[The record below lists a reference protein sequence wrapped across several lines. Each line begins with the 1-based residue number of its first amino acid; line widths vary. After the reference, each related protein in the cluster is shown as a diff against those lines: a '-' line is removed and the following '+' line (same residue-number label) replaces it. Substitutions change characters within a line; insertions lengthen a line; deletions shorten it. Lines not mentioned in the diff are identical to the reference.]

1 MENDNIRIG
10 ECEEGDIS
18 EIIAIEGDSF
28 PSPWSENIFRGE
40 MKNPIARILV
50 CRDQRLAGKTVAGYV
65 VYWQV
70 ADEMQLHNI
79 AVRKD
84 QRKKRVA
91 SLLLRE
97 AIRASQLE
105 GARSVT
111 LEVRRSNLPAQNLYD
126 KFGFSVKGVRP
137 GYYSDTGEDAL
148 ILWADLDRI
157 GPEREHAREPAK
169 NRQAR
174 NDDHD

>member
-1 MENDNIRIG
+1 MH
-10 ECEEGDIS
+10 
-18 EIIAIEGDSF
+18 EIIEIEGDSF

-40 MKNPIARILV
+40 MKNPIARMLV
-50 CRDQRLAGKTVAGYV
+50 GRDHLLPGKAVAGYV

-70 ADEMQLHNI
+70 ADEMHLHNI

-91 SLLLRE
+91 SLLLRA

-111 LEVRRSNLPAQNLYD
+111 LEVRRSNLPAQKMYE

-137 GYYSDTGEDAL
+137 GYYSETGEDAL
-148 ILWADLDRI
+148 ILWVDLDRI
-157 GPEREHAREPAK
+157 GPVGGDPSEQASRE
-169 NRQAR
+169 
-174 NDDHD
+174 

>member
-1 MENDNIRIG
+1 MH
-10 ECEEGDIS
+10 
-18 EIIAIEGDSF
+18 EIIEIEGDSF

-40 MKNPIARILV
+40 MKNPIARMLV
-50 CRDQRLAGKTVAGYV
+50 GRDHRLAGKAVVGYV

-84 QRKKRVA
+84 QRKRRVA

-97 AIRASQLE
+97 VIRASQLE

-111 LEVRRSNLPAQNLYD
+111 LEVRRSNLPAQKLYE
-126 KFGFSVKGVRP
+126 KFGFSVNGVRP

-157 GPEREHAREPAK
+157 GPVGEGAPEPARK
-169 NRQAR
+169 E
-174 NDDHD
+174 